1 MTSSSMFRND
11 KLTLLDD
18 QFDQLMAAEYSDE
31 ELGELDPESEQVVGD
46 ADLNDPVLDG
56 LYDSFLE
63 NLHIIGSRRVLVTR
77 KPQESLD
84 AVRKELREEAKALVE
99 KYGVEEEF
107 VEGDFRMPEPKK
119 KSEWDVETVL
129 STNSNI
135 YNRPNLIQEI
145 SKGAPRFKLSRGIP
159 QVIKEEYEG
168 EQDDESDSDQTER
181 PAAINKGAARPEK
194 ETKEE
199 KKARKNAVKEE
210 RRTRRMSKKATKAA
224 FMNEQASQL
233 KQLPNIKLQAHSV
246 AIE

>member
-31 ELGELDPESEQVVGD
+31 ELGELDPESEQVLGD
-46 ADLNDPVLDG
+46 ADLDDPILDG

-63 NLHIIGSRRVLVTR
+63 NLHIIGSGRRVVTR
-77 KPQESLD
+77 NPQESLD
-84 AVRKELREEAKALVE
+84 ALRKELREEAKALVD

-135 YNRPNLIQEI
+135 YNRPKLIQEI
-145 SKGAPRFKLSRGIP
+145 SKRTPKFKLSRGIP
-159 QVIKEEYEG
+159 KVIQEESEDQ
-168 EQDDESDSDQTER
+168 EDDDSDCTER
-181 PAAINKGAARPEK
+181 PPAINKGAARPVK

-199 KKARKNAVKEE
+199 KKARKDAVKEE

-233 KQLPNIKLQAHSV
+233 KQLPNIKLQANSIV
-246 AIE
+246 IE